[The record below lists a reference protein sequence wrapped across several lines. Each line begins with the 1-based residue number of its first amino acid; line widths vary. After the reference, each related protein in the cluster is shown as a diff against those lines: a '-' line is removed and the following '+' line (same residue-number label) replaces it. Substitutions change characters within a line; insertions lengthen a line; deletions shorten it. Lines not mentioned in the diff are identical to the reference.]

1 MSVVQIGTIFRRK
14 NTKKGGT
21 TPPEKLNCVYISI
34 TKTETCPM
42 NKILRKKC
50 GCRELGLGLGTR
62 AESNVNLPRQD
73 GPKNNIL
80 ALSQN
85 LWVFNHLRSFFSR
98 GISTFYVR
106 LVI

>member
-14 NTKKGGT
+14 NTKNRKNY
-21 TPPEKLNCVYISI
+21 PPEKLNCVYISI
-34 TKTETCPM
+34 TETETCPM

-80 ALSQN
+80 ALSRN
-85 LWVFNHLRSFFSR
+85 LWGSTICAPLSCR
-98 GISTFYVR
+98 GMSTFYVR